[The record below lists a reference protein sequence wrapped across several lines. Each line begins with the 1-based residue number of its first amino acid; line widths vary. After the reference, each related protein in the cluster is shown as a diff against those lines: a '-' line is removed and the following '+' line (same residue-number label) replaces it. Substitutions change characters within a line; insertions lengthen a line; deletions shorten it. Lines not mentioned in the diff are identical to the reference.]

1 MNLESIQE
9 YFKIQIEIGNFTIL
23 NIIRSNDLNDNTWV
37 SMLVENRPFVIK
49 TNETETIQD
58 GDISENYIQLGNF
71 TQKQHKT
78 IYEREKK
85 RRFVRNDKN

>member
-9 YFKIQIEIGNFTIL
+9 YFKIQIEIGNFMVL
-23 NIIRSNDLNDNTWV
+23 NITRSNDLIDNTWV

-71 TQKQHKT
+71 TQQQHKT

-85 RRFVRNDKN
+85 RRFVRND